1 MRYTSDDFNVAL
13 STLRNGGVI
22 LYPTDTIWGIG
33 CDATNE
39 TAVRRVYDIK
49 RRDDSKALIL
59 LLDSMEHLQKYVSL
73 ERFPSDT
80 LSGYLQQG
88 DDNKPFSKPVTV
100 IYPDVQNLP
109 LSLLAFDGSAAI
121 RLTREEFSHNLCE
134 ALGSPLVST
143 SANISGQPAPQNF
156 QQIDKKIINAVD
168 YVCRYRQ
175 NDTALAVPSTILR
188 LCIAPKGDVAFSI
201 IRQ

>member
-59 LLDSMEHLQKYVSL
+59 LLDSMEHLRKYVSL
-73 ERFPSDT
+73 ERLPST
-80 LSGYLQQG
+80 LTGYLQPR
-88 DDNKPFSKPVTV
+88 DDEKPFAKPVTV

-109 LSLLAFDGSAAI
+109 LSLLASDGSAAI
-121 RLTREEFSHNLCE
+121 RLTREEFSHNLCA

-143 SANISGQPAPQNF
+143 SANISGKPAPQYF
-156 QQIDKKIINAVD
+156 QQIDKKIISAVD

-175 NDTALAVPSTILR
+175 DDTALALPSTILR
-188 LCIAPKGDVAFSI
+188 LSIAPKGDVAFSI